1 MLAFAMRHHQDL
13 PRTPVKKNPLTTPR
27 AKVDRGVL
35 YRSAVL
41 AGQWGFDS
49 PEIIDLKAHPTPSVI
64 QDAPES
70 VPLLVT
76 TGLGVIKR
84 QRYGIPRTDSFE
96 DDRKYLFL
104 NKLYEE
110 RDESSEGITSFFVL
124 KSWFIAFFNPPRWS
138 RLSISTESSNPLPPP
153 AFH

>member
-1 MLAFAMRHHQDL
+1 M
-13 PRTPVKKNPLTTPR
+13 
-27 AKVDRGVL
+27 
-35 YRSAVL
+35 
-41 AGQWGFDS
+41 
-49 PEIIDLKAHPTPSVI
+49 DLKAHPTPSVI

-76 TGLGVIKR
+76 TGPKVIKR
-84 QRYGIPRTDSFE
+84 QRCRILRTDSFE

-124 KSWFIAFFNPPRWS
+124 KSWFIAFFNPPR
-138 RLSISTESSNPLPPP
+138 
-153 AFH
+153 